1 MPVII
6 NEVEVFESAHVT
18 ADAAPS
24 PDRQVAEPAHEQLR
38 RLMRDLQERRRRLVA
53 N

>member
-6 NEVEVFESAHVT
+6 NEVEIFESTPVT
-18 ADAAPS
+18 PNAAPS
-24 PDRQVAEPAHEQLR
+24 PDKGAVEPAHEQLR
-38 RLMRDLQERRRRLVA
+38 RLMRDLQERRRRLAA